1 MFLVAGA
8 WLLAVGAL
16 AQNGLLVVLSA
27 FALAG
32 ALGSST
38 SYWHASYGL
47 LVRESTVTIVVF

>member
-1 MFLVAGA
+1 MDTPVIFLVAGA

-32 ALGSST
+32 A
-38 SYWHASYGL
+38 
-47 LVRESTVTIVVF
+47 R